1 MQSSDKVKEPEIY
14 YAKPTSYVPNSPLP
28 ILIYRNVLPSDL
40 SLETVTAA
48 LEANNWIKGG
58 VFKHYPTHH
67 YHSNTPECYAAIK
80 GHTTCLYGVG
90 PLDDQNQGVK
100 FEMKAGDIAVHA
112 PGVAHRNV
120 KSSPDYE
127 YVGLY
132 PKGAPHWDNNF
143 CRADAGETAVKA
155 EAARRVPIPDYD
167 PVYGLDGPLPRL
179 WKEAAVKFP

>member
-132 PKGAPHWDNNF
+132 PKV
-143 CRADAGETAVKA
+143 R
-155 EAARRVPIPDYD
+155 
-167 PVYGLDGPLPRL
+167 
-179 WKEAAVKFP
+179 FPEHLIRIWWSC